1 MSNSFIENNAVEIT
15 KTDWGSLQWLITGKA
30 GTSETMTVGRVT
42 FNPQMANPKHC
53 HPNCDEILYVIKG
66 KVEHTLPDDKT
77 VIMNPGDSIVIPKNV
92 WHQATN
98 LTDEEAEVIVMFDS
112 AYRETIGEV

>member
-1 MSNSFIENNAVEIT
+1 MSNLFISNDSVDIT
-15 KTDWGSLQWLITGKA
+15 KTDWGSLQWVVTGKA
-30 GTSETMTVGRVT
+30 GSSETMTVGRVT
-42 FNPQMANPKHC
+42 FKPQMGNPKHV
-53 HPNCDEILYVIKG
+53 HPNCDEILYVVKG
-66 KVEHTLPDDKT
+66 KVEHSLSEGKT